1 MYVTVMASEMP
12 KILMP
17 SPHENHSHGKMFW
30 YLFFSLFSSATTVD
44 EAVAFSID
52 CGWVGK
58 GGGGGGNKQAS
69 IGMKFNTSDNLPNYM
84 YVSQFGLHS
93 H

>member
-1 MYVTVMASEMP
+1 MYVTLMASEMP

-17 SPHENHSHGKMFW
+17 TPHENYSHGKIFR

-52 CGWVGK
+52 CGWVRE
-58 GGGGGGNKQAS
+58 GGGGGGKS
-69 IGMKFNTSDNLPNYM
+69 K
-84 YVSQFGLHS
+84 HR
-93 H
+93 